1 MFTLPKRL
9 RPWFLHDRR
18 LLGLLSRVAYDTLR
32 EFLRTSLGEP
42 TVVPGVVSS
51 IQTFGTLLNWQPHL
65 HCLVTDG
72 AYREDGSFLP
82 LFFHDLEVL
91 REAFRRAVLAAFVQ
105 KGLFTEETADSMLA
119 WPHSGFHVHHA
130 VRIDPDDPSG
140 RAHLARYAARAPVA
154 LARLTYDRDQGVVRI
169 RSDKADGPTAG
180 THTFD
185 ALDFLARL
193 LAHVPRKSEIYIR
206 YYGAYSVR
214 RRAAWR
220 NRGIRTKRDFPEE
233 PLEPAPERVRARR
246 RRWVEL
252 LRRIWDVDVS
262 TCPRCGGPMT
272 LLAFTMDSA
281 VIATTLKTLRARDD
295 DPRAGP
301 WAARGP
307 PASTLA

>member
-1 MFTLPKRL
+1 M
-9 RPWFLHDRR
+9 
-18 LLGLLSRVAYDTLR
+18 
-32 EFLRTSLGEP
+32 
-42 TVVPGVVSS
+42 
-51 IQTFGTLLNWQPHL
+51 
-65 HCLVTDG
+65 
-72 AYREDGSFLP
+72 
-82 LFFHDLEVL
+82 
-91 REAFRRAVLAAFVQ
+91 
-105 KGLFTEETADSMLA
+105 
-119 WPHSGFHVHHA
+119 
-130 VRIDPDDPSG
+130 
-140 RAHLARYAARAPVA
+140 
-154 LARLTYDRDQGVVRI
+154 TYDRDQGVVRI

-220 NRGIRTKRDFPEE
+220 NRGIRTKRDLPEE